1 MKEQYLQ
8 LNLRDWLRAACVA
21 LGFLT
26 VSIFAAPAFADHLVD
41 KHELSCGNTFPCPP
55 EIRRRVDF
63 WIQVFSKWSS
73 RNIVFHDPERPER
86 VYSVM
91 RSRTGCSKK
100 KSSSVRREY
109 AKVEGDLR
117 KLAAKLEKGNKKY
130 SSHEVHLMGLFPN
143 ARASHFRAAA
153 GRIRCQ
159 QGNKDR
165 FEEALGRYGAYGDM
179 VRAVLTENRL
189 SSDIQYLPFVESGY
203 NPAAYSRV
211 GAAGMWQIMPATARG
226 LGLDIGSTLDERL
239 DPEAATRAAA
249 KYLIDS
255 QRSLSRV
262 ARANY
267 GNVADGKLNPF
278 IITSYNYG
286 VSGMRRALREIGP
299 DFIKVLNNYK
309 SPRFQVAVKN
319 FYASFLAARHVA
331 KNSKRYFGR
340 VRANK
345 PLQYQTVLL
354 RRKVSLARILDVFDV
369 NEKKLKELNPA
380 LTRYVWH
387 EWRAIPQ
394 GYRLRLPAKKDGW
407 SVQAAKLDALPV
419 ENEAQYAKNY
429 KVKKGD
435 TACGIARAF
444 GVSCRKL
451 MSANNLGKRGVI
463 KVGQRLIIPGQA
475 RPKTQ
480 TATGGGV
487 PIPAKYK
494 VQRGDT
500 ACGIAV
506 EFNISCQELV
516 KLNRLGRRAVIR
528 VGQIL
533 RIPGGEIQLATTT
546 QAKTIPSVHTVKA
559 GDTACT
565 VAARYAVSCKEL
577 IAQNKLSRKAVIRIG
592 QKLKLPGGGEKAEQA
607 VALTAVEKPVSYSV
621 RKGDT
626 PCAIARKHELPCDE
640 FLAFNNLSKRSVIQ
654 IGQILKLPKQEAVA
668 TVPINQTQ
676 HTVRRGETPCAIAE
690 RYDIECANLMSTN
703 NLTKKSLIQIGQILI
718 VPVPEPV
725 TAAPLQVAAAVETE
739 IEPDDEVKI
748 EEGESTELN
757 DVLDKA
763 IDLRVQTGSKDGK
776 ISYYVTVESSETLGH
791 YADWL
796 GIGTSH
802 TLRKI
807 NGLSRNRAVRAGERL
822 DLPIKTAET
831 LESFQRKRQEYHRL
845 LVEEFKER
853 FEIVGLESYSL
864 RAGDSPWKISQRFQ
878 LPVWLLIRFNPGLRH
893 ENPGINDVLSIP
905 QVRARA
911 A

>member
-1 MKEQYLQ
+1 MQEQRRQ
-8 LNLRDWLRAACVA
+8 LNSRKMPRTVCATSA
-21 LGFLT
+21 LIA
-26 VSIFAAPAFADHLVD
+26 IFILVAPASAGHLVE
-41 KHELSCGNTFPCPP
+41 KHELSCGSTFPCPP

-63 WIQVFSKWSS
+63 WVQVFRKWSS

-91 RSRTGCSKK
+91 RSSTGCSKK

-117 KLAAKLEKGNKKY
+117 KLAAKLERGDKNY
-130 SSHEVHLMGLFPN
+130 SSKERHLIALFPN
-143 ARASHFRAAA
+143 GRASHLRSAA

-165 FEEALGRYGAYGDM
+165 FEEALERYGAYGDM
-179 VRAVLTENRL
+179 VRAVLTENGL

-255 QRSLSRV
+255 QRSLNNI
-262 ARANY
+262 ARSNY
-267 GNVADGKLNPF
+267 GNVAGAKLNPF
-278 IITSYNYG
+278 VITSYNYG
-286 VSGMRRALREIGP
+286 VSGMRRALKEIGP

-354 RRKVSLARILDVFDV
+354 RRKVSLARAREVFDV
-369 NEKKLKELNPA
+369 SEKKLKELNPA

-394 GYRLRLPAKKDGW
+394 GYRLRLPARKDGW
-407 SVQAAKLDALPV
+407 SAQAAKLDALPV

-451 MSANNLGKRGVI
+451 MAENNLGKRGVI
-463 KVGQRLIIPGQA
+463 KVGQRLLIPGQA
-475 RPKTQ
+475 PPKTK
-480 TATGGGV
+480 TASSGRG

-506 EFNISCQELV
+506 EFNVGCQDLV

-528 VGQIL
+528 VGQVL
-533 RIPGGEIQLATTT
+533 RIPGGEASIVVSNQTKTPAT
-546 QAKTIPSVHTVKA
+546 HTVKS
-559 GDTACT
+559 GESACKI
-565 VAARYAVSCKEL
+565 AARYDVSCKTL
-577 IAQNKLSRKAVIRIG
+577 IADNKLGRKAVIRVG
-592 QKLKLPGGGEKAEQA
+592 QKLKLPGGGEKPAPAATVA
-607 VALTAVEKPVSYSV
+607 VVEKPVSYSV

-626 PCAIARKHELPCDE
+626 PCGIARKHELPCDE
-640 FLAFNNLSKRSVIQ
+640 FLAFNNLNKRSVIQ
-654 IGQILKLPKQEAVA
+654 IGQGLKLPIQEAVA

-676 HTVRRGETPCAIAE
+676 HTVKRGDTPCAIAR
-690 RYDIECANLMSTN
+690 RYDIECANLLSAN
-703 NLTKKSLIQIGQILI
+703 NLNQKSVIQIGQILI
-718 VPVPEPV
+718 VPVPAPV
-725 TAAPLQVAAAVETE
+725 TAAPAQVAAVESETADEENATE
-739 IEPDDEVKI
+739 S
-748 EEGESTELN
+748 ESTELN
-757 DVLDKA
+757 EVLDKA
-763 IDLRVQTGSKDGK
+763 IDLRVQTGSKNGK
-776 ISYYVTVESSETLGH
+776 VSYYVTVESSETLGH

-796 GIGTSH
+796 GIGTSQ
-802 TLRKI
+802 TLRKL
-807 NGLSRNRAVRAGERL
+807 NGLSNNRSVRAGERL

-831 LESFQRKRQEYHRL
+831 LEGFQRKRQEYHRL

-853 FEIVGLESYSL
+853 FEVIGLENYL
-864 RAGDSPWKISQRFQ
+864 LKAGDSPWKISQKFQ

-905 QVRARA
+905 QVRSRA